1 MTVAGRFDGVFV
13 TFTLSWRCHQQRLQ
27 LGADSR
33 WSTPGAQTGMT
44 DRDVTVTERLREQGL
59 ADGRSPSKCEQICQ
73 TLRRYIGS
81 GQLGAGQQLPAERAL
96 SERFATTRITI
107 KEALSSLE
115 ADGLI
120 YRAERR
126 GWFVAPPRLTYDP
139 AIHTHFHQWIGE
151 QQRTAE
157 TRVLAHGGQLAS
169 SELCHWMGLEPFTP
183 LYEIRRQRLIDGR
196 PVLHVS
202 HHLLASRFPDIATAP
217 LASSL
222 TELYQQR
229 YGIGQGGA
237 SLEITPSAARGAIAR
252 ALNLAEGSAVLRL
265 VRVNYD
271 EKGALVDCDIE
282 HWRLDAIRIC
292 LDTRALQP
300 VVGRPQRV
308 QLAD

>member
-1 MTVAGRFDGVFV
+1 MTEPR
-13 TFTLSWRCHQQRLQ
+13 LSEQR
-27 LGADSR
+27 
-33 WSTPGAQTGMT
+33 
-44 DRDVTVTERLREQGL
+44 VNEQSM
-59 ADGRSPSKCEQICQ
+59 ADGRSSSKCEQICQ

-81 GQLGAGQQLPAERAL
+81 GQLAAGQQLPAERAL
-96 SERFATTRITI
+96 SERFDTTRITI

-157 TRVLAHGGQLAS
+157 TRVLAHGSELAS
-169 SELCHWMGLEPFTP
+169 SELCRWMGLEPFTP

-202 HHLLASRFPDIATAP
+202 HHLLASRFPDIASAP

-271 EKGALVDCDIE
+271 ERGGLVDCDIE
-282 HWRLDAIRIC
+282 HWRPDAIRIC

-300 VVGRPQRV
+300 IAGKLQQTRA
-308 QLAD
+308 AD

>member
-1 MTVAGRFDGVFV
+1 
-13 TFTLSWRCHQQRLQ
+13 
-27 LGADSR
+27 
-33 WSTPGAQTGMT
+33 MT

-157 TRVLAHGGQLAS
+157 TRVLAHGGELAS
-169 SELCHWMGLEPFTP
+169 SELCHWMGLAPFTP

-202 HHLLASRFPDIATAP
+202 HHLLASRFPDIASAP

-271 EKGALVDCDIE
+271 ERGGLVDCDIE
-282 HWRLDAIRIC
+282 HWRPDAIRIC
-292 LDTRALQP
+292 LDTRVLQP
-300 VVGRPQRV
+300 LSGKLQQT
-308 QLAD
+308 QLVD